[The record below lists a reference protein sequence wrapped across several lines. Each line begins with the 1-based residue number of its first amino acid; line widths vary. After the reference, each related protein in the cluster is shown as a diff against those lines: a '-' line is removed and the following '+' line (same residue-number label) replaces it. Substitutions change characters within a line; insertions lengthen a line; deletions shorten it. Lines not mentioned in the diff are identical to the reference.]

1 MSKIQMYSLI
11 KPASKVKKE
20 RDMPMA
26 PNRPSMSFS
35 SEQFKSFKGKEV
47 GNKVDIHLK
56 GEIVGHYSSK
66 SKYENSD
73 RFEVEFDQGGLISAS
88 AQAYKDLN
96 K

>member
-1 MSKIQMYSLI
+1 MYSLI

-20 RDMPMA
+20 QSVPMG

-47 GNKVDIHLK
+47 GDKVDIHLK

-66 SKYENSD
+66 SRFEDSD
-73 RFEVEFDQGGLISAS
+73 RFEVEFDKGGLINAS
-88 AQAYKDLN
+88 AQVYKDLN